1 MTWDGVVTK
10 YHRKHSKDIWII
22 ESVES
27 YIQTIV
33 LKKTLE
39 SISFEY
45 IDAAP
50 SALTRLR
57 TVQSRD

>member
-1 MTWDGVVTK
+1 MNLLKVI
-10 YHRKHSKDIWII
+10 SKDIGIT

-45 IDAAP
+45 RRGAE
-50 SALTRLR
+50 RLDE
-57 TVQSRD
+57 TEDKPVQSRSTWT

>member
-1 MTWDGVVTK
+1 MS
-10 YHRKHSKDIWII
+10 SKDIGIT

-45 IDAAP
+45 RHLDETEDKP
-50 SALTRLR
+50 
-57 TVQSRD
+57 VQSREQEHVDVAQACPI